1 MHHLNESIKN
11 VGEALLVLAKIKKKF
26 EKVRNKKRNIY
37 YFISIIIFFKG
48 LYRYVKTNNCIKTS
62 CNNMYYL

>member
-1 MHHLNESIKN
+1 MHHLNESSKN

-37 YFISIIIFFKG
+37 HFISIIIFFS
-48 LYRYVKTNNCIKTS
+48 RIISIC
-62 CNNMYYL
+62 